1 MWPCIIEKAALSY
14 IDTNIGPS
22 TKYHEHAR
30 RTVKLKQSPNVFINL
45 ENSIGDTF
53 QQAFLSKIS
62 KKQCFIELLMRA
74 FSSNGDDIFQRRGD
88 ADTSIVSTVLEIL
101 RVWENV
107 CFIAAGADLPIMLIY
122 MWNDMTGQ
130 IKLKSEGTRKYKE
143 SVHDIG

>member
-22 TKYHEHAR
+22 TKHHEHAR

-74 FSSNGDDIFQRRGD
+74 FSSNGHDIFQRRGD
-88 ADTSIVSTVLEIL
+88 ADTSIVSTVLDFACL
-101 RVWENV
+101 GKRLFHSGWRRCPNN
-107 CFIAAGADLPIMLIY
+107 ADLY
-122 MWNDMTGQ
+122 VERHD
-130 IKLKSEGTRKYKE
+130 GTNQT
-143 SVHDIG
+143 

>member
-1 MWPCIIEKAALSY
+1 MWTCIIEKAALSY

-45 ENSIGDTF
+45 ENSIGGTF

-74 FSSNGDDIFQRRGD
+74 FSSNGHDIFQRRGD
-88 ADTSIVSTVLEIL
+88 ADTSIVSTVLDFASL
-101 RVWENV
+101 GKSLFHSGWRRSPNN
-107 CFIAAGADLPIMLIY
+107 ADLY
-122 MWNDMTGQ
+122 VERHD
-130 IKLKSEGTRKYKE
+130 GTNQT
-143 SVHDIG
+143 

>member
-1 MWPCIIEKAALSY
+1 MWTCIIEKAALSY

-45 ENSIGDTF
+45 ENSIGGTF

-74 FSSNGDDIFQRRGD
+74 FSANGHDILQRRGD
-88 ADTSIVSTVLEIL
+88 ADTSIVSTIL
-101 RVWENV
+101 DFACLGKCLFHSGWHRSPNN
-107 CFIAAGADLPIMLIY
+107 ADLY
-122 MWNDMTGQ
+122 VERHD
-130 IKLKSEGTRKYKE
+130 GTNQTE
-143 SVHDIG
+143 E